1 MIIVCKKYVYI
12 FSTFL
17 KLEMLL
23 FSKQCPPN
31 FISGKGSELIKVGE
45 KLLCDAVIFSILS
58 SEIPLD
64 LNEKKWVLRVKN

>member
-1 MIIVCKKYVYI
+1 
-12 FSTFL
+12 
-17 KLEMLL
+17 MLL

-64 LNEKKWVLRVKN
+64 FNEKKWVLRVKN